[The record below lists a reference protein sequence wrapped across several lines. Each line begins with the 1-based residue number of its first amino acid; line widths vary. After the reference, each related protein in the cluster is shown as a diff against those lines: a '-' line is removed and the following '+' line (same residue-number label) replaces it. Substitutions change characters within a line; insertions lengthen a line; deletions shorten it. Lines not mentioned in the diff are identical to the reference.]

1 MKKNLI
7 IGLLTIVSLLSLT
20 YGYIQKQRADEQEAL
35 AIENAKIAREQQ
47 IIAEQSRK
55 EAEMQRMMAI
65 ANEQRAMEQAAMAQ
79 KALEDARKK
88 KWILLLQW
96 HHRKLCR
103 KRKWVEKKIEVR
115 RDVTT
120 RGQGLGSAD
129 NNDNLKKSKRSDS

>member
-1 MKKNLI
+1 MKRNLI

-88 KWILLLQW
+88 K
-96 HHRKLCR
+96 
-103 KRKWVEKKIEVR
+103 
-115 RDVTT
+115 
-120 RGQGLGSAD
+120 
-129 NNDNLKKSKRSDS
+129 